1 MATTKLDTAYSEFIV
16 SVIPLCD
23 QMNKD
28 ELIDLLADIT
38 KKLYSMIDGKEETQR
53 DFMDEMKSDMEEEK
67 DVYDDDTGEIVSL

>member
-28 ELIDLLADIT
+28 EIIELLADIT
-38 KKLYSMIDGKEETQR
+38 KKLDSMIDGKEETQR
-53 DFMDEMKSDMEEEK
+53 DFMNEMKSDMEAEK
-67 DVYDDDTGEIVSL
+67 DVYDDDNGETIPI

>member
-38 KKLYSMIDGKEETQR
+38 KKLDSMIDGKEETQR
-53 DFMDEMKSDMEEEK
+53 DFMDEMRSDMEEEK
-67 DVYDDDTGEIVSL
+67 DVYDDDNWDTLSI

>member
-1 MATTKLDTAYSEFIV
+1 MATTKLDTVYSEFIV

-38 KKLYSMIDGKEETQR
+38 KKLDSMIDGKEETQR
-53 DFMDEMKSDMEEEK
+53 DFMDEMKSDMEEERE
-67 DVYDDDTGEIVSL
+67 VFDDDN